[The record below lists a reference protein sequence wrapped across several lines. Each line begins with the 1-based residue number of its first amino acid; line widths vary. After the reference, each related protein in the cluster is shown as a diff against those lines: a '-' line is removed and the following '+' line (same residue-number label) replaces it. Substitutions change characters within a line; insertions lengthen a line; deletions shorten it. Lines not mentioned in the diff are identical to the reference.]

1 MILSKLVPK
10 YLYPNFSTN
19 NSNVGEKIET
29 ELKLLKQ
36 DLKELQRQRIEAV
49 LAKMEPLII
58 RDPPSQKTNYKMQVC
73 YDYKSYIFI

>member
-1 MILSKLVPK
+1 MVGIYFCL
-10 YLYPNFSTN
+10 NFSTN
-19 NSNVGEKIET
+19 NSNLGEKIET

-58 RDPPSQKTNYKMQVC
+58 RDPPSQKTNYKMQV
-73 YDYKSYIFI
+73 SY